1 MNCRF
6 DLDDYIIN
14 AMALANF
21 NITTVN
27 GPFKCDK
34 GKAAALL
41 RLMIEHDLKMK
52 QFRDYANDH
61 LAILST

>member
-6 DLDDYIIN
+6 DLADYIIN

-41 RLMIEHDLKMK
+41 RLMIEHDLKMNG
-52 QFRDYANDH
+52 FCE
-61 LAILST
+61 